1 MKIKNITVREIFN
14 SRGETTIEVCLEN
27 EKKIKFFSEIP
38 GGKSRGS
45 NEAIVFSYARVKK
58 VLERGLVAWLKKNNF
73 NSIKQFDSFL
83 LKQDNTKNKGKLG
96 GNLTLGLSLAFS
108 RALAFERKQEIWQM
122 LQAEFFP
129 SSKLKANKIQRPP
142 LIFSNLING
151 GAHSNNNLDIQEYL
165 VVVKAQRPLADS
177 IRRLI
182 DFYQLLGQ
190 VLRKKYKTHN
200 LPLGDEGGY
209 DLNFQNNLEPL
220 LLLGKLIKKHRLGQ
234 DFNLAI
240 DAAASTFYQNSHYF
254 FENKK
259 ISRQQLQQV
268 YLDYFKK
275 AKGLLSIEDPF
286 YEKDFAGF
294 QELKKA
300 IGEKWIVGDDV
311 TATSPSL
318 IEKGATEKLINAVII
333 KPNQIGTVTETC
345 QAIETARRHKIKIIV
360 SHRSGET
367 EDNFIIH
374 LAKASAAEAVKIGAP
389 VHERIL
395 KFNELIRLYE

>member
-1 MKIKNITVREIFN
+1 
-14 SRGETTIEVCLEN
+14 
-27 EKKIKFFSEIP
+27 
-38 GGKSRGS
+38 
-45 NEAIVFSYARVKK
+45 
-58 VLERGLVAWLKKNNF
+58 
-73 NSIKQFDSFL
+73 
-83 LKQDNTKNKGKLG
+83 
-96 GNLTLGLSLAFS
+96 
-108 RALAFERKQEIWQM
+108 
-122 LQAEFFP
+122 
-129 SSKLKANKIQRPP
+129 
-142 LIFSNLING
+142 
-151 GAHSNNNLDIQEYL
+151 
-165 VVVKAQRPLADS
+165 
-177 IRRLI
+177 
-182 DFYQLLGQ
+182 
-190 VLRKKYKTHN
+190 
-200 LPLGDEGGY
+200 
-209 DLNFQNNLEPL
+209 
-220 LLLGKLIKKHRLGQ
+220 
-234 DFNLAI
+234 
-240 DAAASTFYQNSHYF
+240 
-254 FENKK
+254 
-259 ISRQQLQQV
+259 QLQQV